1 MSPFAIIILVLVAA
15 AAVYVVCRI
24 MNIKKNGIETQAV
37 VTRIE
42 ENVQSDSD
50 GISVSYDYYVRY
62 TTADGQTQEALITN
76 PGFKKLERG
85 EQITIKYLPQKPNAA
100 VWIKK

>member
-1 MSPFAIIILVLVAA
+1 MSPFAIVVLAFVAA
-15 AAVYVVCRI
+15 AAVFVAWRT
-24 MNIKKNGIETQAV
+24 MNIKKNGIETQAT

-42 ENVQSDSD
+42 EDVQADSD
-50 GISVSYDYYVRY
+50 GASVSYNYYVRY
-62 TTADGQTQEALITN
+62 TTADGQQQEALITN